1 MFLSCVDAR
10 RAGGGGSPGV
20 ALALALVLLVAPWT
34 ARAAPES
41 ARLLPEQP
49 AAGMMT
55 DNPLRWMALE
65 LATGAGAAVV
75 AVPATLALSAW
86 VGSLSSNLVLA
97 AAPAMV
103 LLLAL
108 PPLAVTGA
116 QWLLGNALGPGSVR
130 FQPAVWVALGVHVLA
145 VTGAV
150 LLGGTVDRLGDAALF
165 TLVEALVLPTA
176 VTLTMRATAPVP
188 PPTLTRV
195 PERPRAVAEATL
207 TSRALLVPVLHY
219 TF

>member
-1 MFLSCVDAR
+1 MFLLRTDAR
-10 RAGGGGSPGV
+10 RAGGGSRPGL
-20 ALALALVLLVAPWT
+20 ALALALALLVVPGAS
-34 ARAAPES
+34 RAAPES

-49 AAGMMT
+49 AETGV

-116 QWLLGNALGPGSVR
+116 QWLVGNALRPGSVR

-150 LLGGTVDRLGDAALF
+150 LLGATVDRLGDAALF

-195 PERPRAVAEATL
+195 PEPPRTVAEAPL
-207 TSRALLVPVLHY
+207 TSRALVVPVLRY

>member
-1 MFLSCVDAR
+1 MFALRADACLAR
-10 RAGGGGSPGV
+10 RGVSPGV
-20 ALALALVLLVAPWT
+20 ALVLALVLWMVPMT
-34 ARAAPES
+34 SRAAPES
-41 ARLLPEQP
+41 ARLLP
-49 AAGMMT
+49 AGMMAEH
-55 DNPLRWMALE
+55 PVRWMALE
-65 LATGAGAAVV
+65 LGTGAGAAVV

-116 QWLLGNALGPGSVR
+116 QWLVGNALQPGSVR

-150 LLGGTVDRLGDAALF
+150 LLGATVDDLGDAALF

-188 PPTLTRV
+188 PPTLSRV
-195 PERPRAVAEATL
+195 PERPRSVVEATA
-207 TSRALLVPVLHY
+207 SRALVVPLLRY

>member
-1 MFLSCVDAR
+1 MVVPA
-10 RAGGGGSPGV
+10 A
-20 ALALALVLLVAPWT
+20 
-34 ARAAPES
+34 ARAAPGS

-49 AAGMMT
+49 AAGMLT
-55 DNPLRWMALE
+55 ENPMRWMALE

-108 PPLAVTGA
+108 PPLAVAGA
-116 QWLLGNALGPGSVR
+116 QWLVGNALHAGSAR

-150 LLGGTVDRLGDAALF
+150 LLGATVDRLGDAALF

-188 PPTLTRV
+188 PPTLSRV
-195 PERPRAVAEATL
+195 PERPRSLVEAEATA
-207 TSRALLVPVLHY
+207 SRALVVPVLRY

>member
-1 MFLSCVDAR
+1 MSLVRANAR
-10 RAGGGGSPGV
+10 RAGRGASPGA
-20 ALALALVLLVAPWT
+20 ALALALVLLVVPLT
-34 ARAAPES
+34 SRAAPES
-41 ARLLPEQP
+41 VRLLPEQP
-49 AAGMMT
+49 AAGVMN

-97 AAPAMV
+97 GAPAVV

-116 QWLLGNALGPGSVR
+116 QWLVGNLLQPGSVR

-150 LLGGTVDRLGDAALF
+150 LLGATVDRLGDAALF

-176 VTLTMRATAPVP
+176 VALTMRATAPVP
-188 PPTLTRV
+188 PPPT
-195 PERPRAVAEATL
+195 PRASEPPRSVVEATA
-207 TSRALLVPVLHY
+207 TRALVVPVLRY

>member
-1 MFLSCVDAR
+1 MLSLRADAR
-10 RAGGGGSPGV
+10 RVWRGVSPGV
-20 ALALALVLLVAPWT
+20 AVALALVLWMAPVT
-34 ARAAPES
+34 SRAAPGS

-49 AAGMMT
+49 PVGMMA
-55 DNPLRWMALE
+55 DDPVRWMALE
-65 LATGAGAAVV
+65 LGTGAGAALV
-75 AVPATLALSAW
+75 AVPATLALGAW
-86 VGSLSSNLVLA
+86 VGSLSSDLVLA

-116 QWLLGNALGPGSVR
+116 QWWVGNRLRPGSVR

-150 LLGGTVDRLGDAALF
+150 WLGATVDEVGDAALF

-188 PPTLTRV
+188 PPSLSRV
-195 PERPRAVAEATL
+195 PERPRSVVEATA
-207 TSRALLVPVLHY
+207 SRALVVPLLRY
-219 TF
+219 SF

>member
-1 MFLSCVDAR
+1 MSLV
-10 RAGGGGSPGV
+10 SPGA
-20 ALALALVLLVAPWT
+20 ALSLALVLLVVPLT
-34 ARAAPES
+34 SRAAPES

-49 AAGMMT
+49 VAGVMT
-55 DNPLRWMALE
+55 DNPMRWMALE

-97 AAPAMV
+97 GAPALV
-103 LLLAL
+103 LLVAL

-116 QWLLGNALGPGSVR
+116 QWLVGNLLQPGSVR

-150 LLGGTVDRLGDAALF
+150 LLGATVDRLGDAALF

-176 VTLTMRATAPVP
+176 VTLTMRATSPVLP
-188 PPTLTRV
+188 PST
-195 PERPRAVAEATL
+195 PRAPEPPRSVVEATA
-207 TSRALLVPVLHY
+207 TRALVVPVLRY

>member
-1 MFLSCVDAR
+1 MFHLRADAR
-10 RAGGGGSPGV
+10 RACRSTSPGA
-20 ALALALVLLVAPWT
+20 ALLLALVLMMVPET
-34 ARAAPES
+34 SRAAPES

-49 AAGMMT
+49 PAAMQT
-55 DNPLRWMALE
+55 DNPMRWMALE

-86 VGSLSSNLVLA
+86 VGTLSSDLVLA
-97 AAPAMV
+97 AVPAVV
-103 LLLAL
+103 LLAAL
-108 PPLAVTGA
+108 PPLAVAGA
-116 QWLLGNALGPGSVR
+116 QWLVGNRLQPGSAR

-150 LLGGTVDRLGDAALF
+150 LLGATVDDLGDAALF

-188 PPTLTRV
+188 PPTLSRV
-195 PERPRAVAEATL
+195 PERPRAVVEATA
-207 TSRALLVPVLHY
+207 SRALVVPLLRY

>member
-1 MFLSCVDAR
+1 MVMPA
-10 RAGGGGSPGV
+10 A
-20 ALALALVLLVAPWT
+20 

-41 ARLLPEQP
+41 VRLLPEQP
-49 AAGMMT
+49 AAGMLT
-55 DNPLRWMALE
+55 ENPMRWMALE

-108 PPLAVTGA
+108 PPLAVAGA
-116 QWLLGNALGPGSVR
+116 QWLVGNALHAGSAR
-130 FQPAVWVALGVHVLA
+130 FQPAVWVALGAHVLA

-150 LLGGTVDRLGDAALF
+150 LLGATVDRLGDAALF
-165 TLVEALVLPTA
+165 TLVEAVVLPTA

-188 PPTLTRV
+188 PPTLSRV
-195 PERPRAVAEATL
+195 PERPRSLVEAEATA
-207 TSRALLVPVLHY
+207 SRALVVPVLRY

>member
-1 MFLSCVDAR
+1 M
-10 RAGGGGSPGV
+10 SPGV
-20 ALALALVLLVAPWT
+20 ALVLALVLWMVPMT
-34 ARAAPES
+34 SRAAPES
-41 ARLLPEQP
+41 ARLLP
-49 AAGMMT
+49 AGMMA
-55 DNPLRWMALE
+55 DHPVKWMALE
-65 LATGAGAAVV
+65 LGTGAGAAVV

-86 VGSLSSNLVLA
+86 VGTLSSDLVLA
-97 AAPAMV
+97 AAPAML

-116 QWLLGNALGPGSVR
+116 QWLVGNWVQPGSVR

-150 LLGGTVDRLGDAALF
+150 LLGATVDDLGDAALF

-188 PPTLTRV
+188 PPTLSRV
-195 PERPRAVAEATL
+195 PERPRSLVEATA
-207 TSRALLVPVLHY
+207 SRALVVPLLRY

>member
-1 MFLSCVDAR
+1 M
-10 RAGGGGSPGV
+10 
-20 ALALALVLLVAPWT
+20 ALVLALLLMGMPLT
-34 ARAAPES
+34 SRAEPES
-41 ARLLPEQP
+41 VRLLPEQP
-49 AAGMMT
+49 SSPGMLVDHPM
-55 DNPLRWMALE
+55 RWTALE
-65 LATGAGAAVV
+65 MATGAGTAVV

-86 VGSLSSNLVLA
+86 VGSLSSDLALA

-108 PPLAVTGA
+108 PPLAVAGT
-116 QWLLGNALGPGSVR
+116 QWLVGNQLHPGSAR

-150 LLGGTVDRLGDAALF
+150 LLGATVDDLGDAALF

-176 VTLTMRATAPVP
+176 VTLTMRVTAPVP

-195 PERPRAVAEATL
+195 PERPRTLVEATA
-207 TSRALLVPVLHY
+207 SRAVVVPLLRY

>member
-1 MFLSCVDAR
+1 MFPLRADAR
-10 RAGGGGSPGV
+10 QARRGVSPGV
-20 ALALALVLLVAPWT
+20 VWALALVLWMVPMT

-41 ARLLPEQP
+41 ARLLP
-49 AAGMMT
+49 AGLMT
-55 DNPLRWMALE
+55 DNPVKWTALE
-65 LATGAGAAVV
+65 LGTGAGAAVV

-86 VGSLSSNLVLA
+86 VGSLSSDLVLA

-103 LLLAL
+103 LLLVV

-116 QWLLGNALGPGSVR
+116 QWLVGNALQPGSVR

-150 LLGGTVDRLGDAALF
+150 LLGATVDDLGDAALF

-188 PPTLTRV
+188 PPTLSRV
-195 PERPRAVAEATL
+195 PERPRSLVEATA
-207 TSRALLVPVLHY
+207 SRALVVPLLRY

>member
-1 MFLSCVDAR
+1 MFHV
-10 RAGGGGSPGV
+10 RAEMRWAERGASPGA
-20 ALALALVLLVAPWT
+20 ALALALVLLVVPLT
-34 ARAAPES
+34 SRAAPES

-49 AAGMMT
+49 VAGPMT

-86 VGSLSSNLVLA
+86 VGSLSSNLGWA
-97 AAPAMV
+97 AGPAV
-103 LLLAL
+103 LLLVAL

-116 QWLLGNALGPGSVR
+116 QWLLGNLLEPGSVR

-150 LLGGTVDRLGDAALF
+150 LLGATVHDFRDAALF
-165 TLVEALVLPTA
+165 TLAEAVLLPTA
-176 VTLTMRATAPVP
+176 VALTMRATAPGVAP
-188 PPTLTRV
+188 SPSRV
-195 PERPRAVAEATL
+195 PEVPRAVVEATA
-207 TSRALLVPVLHY
+207 SRALVVPVLRS

>member
-1 MFLSCVDAR
+1 MFALRADACLAR
-10 RAGGGGSPGV
+10 RGVSPGV
-20 ALALALVLLVAPWT
+20 ALALALVLWMVPMT
-34 ARAAPES
+34 SQAAPES
-41 ARLLPEQP
+41 ARLLP
-49 AAGMMT
+49 AGMMA
-55 DNPLRWMALE
+55 DHPVKWMALE
-65 LATGAGAAVV
+65 LGTGAGAAVV

-86 VGSLSSNLVLA
+86 VGSLSSNLVWA

-116 QWLLGNALGPGSVR
+116 QWLVGNALQPGSVR

-150 LLGGTVDRLGDAALF
+150 LLGATVDDLGDAALF

-188 PPTLTRV
+188 PPTLSRV
-195 PERPRAVAEATL
+195 PERPRSVVEATA
-207 TSRALLVPVLHY
+207 SRALVVPLLRY

>member
-1 MFLSCVDAR
+1 MVM
-10 RAGGGGSPGV
+10 PV
-20 ALALALVLLVAPWT
+20 T

-41 ARLLPEQP
+41 VRLLPERP
-49 AAGMMT
+49 AAGMLT
-55 DNPLRWMALE
+55 ENPVRWMALE

-108 PPLAVTGA
+108 PPLAVAGA
-116 QWLLGNALGPGSVR
+116 QWLVGNALHAGSAR
-130 FQPAVWVALGVHVLA
+130 FQPAVWVALGAHVLA

-150 LLGGTVDRLGDAALF
+150 LLGATVDRLGDAALF
-165 TLVEALVLPTA
+165 TLVEAVVLPTA

-188 PPTLTRV
+188 PPTLSRV
-195 PERPRAVAEATL
+195 PERPRSLVEAEATA
-207 TSRALLVPVLHY
+207 SRALVVPVLRY

>member
-1 MFLSCVDAR
+1 MPHLRTDAR
-10 RAGGGGSPGV
+10 WRAQGLCPGA
-20 ALALALVLLVAPWT
+20 ALALAVVLMVVPLT
-34 ARAAPES
+34 SRAAPES

-49 AAGMMT
+49 VAGMLS
-55 DNPLRWMALE
+55 DNPMRWMALE

-86 VGSLSSNLVLA
+86 VGSLSSNLVMA

-108 PPLAVTGA
+108 PPLAVAGA
-116 QWLLGNALGPGSVR
+116 QWLVGNRLHPGSAR
-130 FQPAVWVALGVHVLA
+130 FQPAVWVALGAHMLA

-150 LLGGTVDRLGDAALF
+150 LLGATVDDLGDAALF
-165 TLVEALVLPTA
+165 TLVEALVLPAA

-188 PPTLTRV
+188 PPTLSRV
-195 PERPRAVAEATL
+195 PEKPRALVEAT
-207 TSRALLVPVLHY
+207 TSRALVVPLLRCA
-219 TF
+219 F

>member
-1 MFLSCVDAR
+1 MFPSRADAW
-10 RAGGGGSPGV
+10 V
-20 ALALALVLLVAPWT
+20 LALALVLWMVPMT

-41 ARLLPEQP
+41 ARLLP
-49 AAGMMT
+49 AGMRVEH
-55 DNPLRWMALE
+55 PAKWMALE
-65 LATGAGAAVV
+65 LGTGAGAALV

-97 AAPAMV
+97 AAPAIV

-116 QWLLGNALGPGSVR
+116 QWLVGNALQPGSVR

-150 LLGGTVDRLGDAALF
+150 LLGATVDDLGDAALF
-165 TLVEALVLPTA
+165 TLVEALLLPTA
-176 VTLTMRATAPVP
+176 VTLTLRAVAPPEVFVPRARGLEAPRAVVEATAP
-188 PPTLTRV
+188 
-195 PERPRAVAEATL
+195 RAVV
-207 TSRALLVPVLHY
+207 VPVWRQS
-219 TF
+219 F

>member
-1 MFLSCVDAR
+1 MSPLRADERWAR
-10 RAGGGGSPGV
+10 RGVSPG
-20 ALALALVLLVAPWT
+20 LALVLALVLWMVPMT
-34 ARAAPES
+34 SRAAPES
-41 ARLLPEQP
+41 ARLLP
-49 AAGMMT
+49 AGMMT
-55 DNPLRWMALE
+55 EHPAKWMALE
-65 LATGAGAAVV
+65 LGTGAGAAVV

-86 VGSLSSNLVLA
+86 VGSLSSNLVGA

-103 LLLAL
+103 LLLVV

-116 QWLLGNALGPGSVR
+116 QWLVGNALQPGSVR
-130 FQPAVWVALGVHVLA
+130 FQPAVWVALGVHALA

-150 LLGGTVDRLGDAALF
+150 LLGATVDDLGDAALF

-188 PPTLTRV
+188 PPTLSRV
-195 PERPRAVAEATL
+195 PERPRSVVEATA
-207 TSRALLVPVLHY
+207 SRALVVPLLRY

>member
-1 MFLSCVDAR
+1 MFPLRADAR
-10 RAGGGGSPGV
+10 WARRGVSPAV
-20 ALALALVLLVAPWT
+20 ALALVLVLWMVPMT
-34 ARAAPES
+34 SQAAPES
-41 ARLLPEQP
+41 ARLLP
-49 AAGMMT
+49 AGLMT
-55 DNPLRWMALE
+55 DNPVKWTALE
-65 LATGAGAAVV
+65 LGTGAGAAVV
-75 AVPATLALSAW
+75 VVPATLALSAW
-86 VGSLSSNLVLA
+86 VGSLSSDLVLA

-116 QWLLGNALGPGSVR
+116 QWLVGNALQPGSVR

-150 LLGGTVDRLGDAALF
+150 LLGATVDDLGDAALF

-188 PPTLTRV
+188 PPTLSRV
-195 PERPRAVAEATL
+195 LERPRSVVEATA
-207 TSRALLVPVLHY
+207 SRALVVPLLRY

>member
-1 MFLSCVDAR
+1 MSLLRADAR
-10 RAGGGGSPGV
+10 WAPGAGA
-20 ALALALVLLVAPWT
+20 ALALALVLMVAPA
-34 ARAAPES
+34 ARAAPGS
-41 ARLLPEQP
+41 VRLLPERP
-49 AAGMMT
+49 AAGMPT
-55 DNPLRWMALE
+55 ENPVRWMALE

-108 PPLAVTGA
+108 PPLAVAGA
-116 QWLLGNALGPGSVR
+116 QWLVGNALHAGSAR
-130 FQPAVWVALGVHVLA
+130 FQPAVWVALGAHVLA

-150 LLGGTVDRLGDAALF
+150 LLGATVDRLGDAALF
-165 TLVEALVLPTA
+165 TLVEAVVLPTA

-188 PPTLTRV
+188 PPTLSRV
-195 PERPRAVAEATL
+195 PERPRSLVEAEATA
-207 TSRALLVPVLHY
+207 SRALVVPVLRY

>member
-1 MFLSCVDAR
+1 MFPLRADAW
-10 RAGGGGSPGV
+10 
-20 ALALALVLLVAPWT
+20 ALALALVLWMVPMT
-34 ARAAPES
+34 SRAEPEPL
-41 ARLLPEQP
+41 RLLPS
-49 AAGMMT
+49 AGMMREQ
-55 DNPLRWMALE
+55 PLRWTALE
-65 LATGAGAAVV
+65 LGTGAGAALVS
-75 AVPATLALSAW
+75 VPATLALSAW
-86 VGSLSSNLVLA
+86 VGTLSPDLVLA

-108 PPLAVTGA
+108 PPLAVTGT
-116 QWLLGNALGPGSVR
+116 QWLVGNALQPGSVR

-150 LLGGTVDRLGDAALF
+150 VLGATVDDLGDAALF

-195 PERPRAVAEATL
+195 PERPRSLVEATA
-207 TSRALLVPVLHY
+207 SRAVVVPLLRY

>member
-1 MFLSCVDAR
+1 MFPLRADERWAR
-10 RAGGGGSPGV
+10 RGVSPAV
-20 ALALALVLLVAPWT
+20 VLALVLWMVPMTSA
-34 ARAAPES
+34 AAPES
-41 ARLLPEQP
+41 ARLLP
-49 AAGMMT
+49 AGMMT
-55 DNPLRWMALE
+55 EQPLKWMALE
-65 LATGAGAAVV
+65 LGTGAGAAVV

-86 VGSLSSNLVLA
+86 VGSLSSDLVLA

-103 LLLAL
+103 LLLAV
-108 PPLAVTGA
+108 PPLAVTGV
-116 QWLLGNALGPGSVR
+116 QWLVGNALHPGSVR

-150 LLGGTVDRLGDAALF
+150 LLGATVDDLGDAALF

-188 PPTLTRV
+188 PPTLSRV
-195 PERPRAVAEATL
+195 PERPRSVVEATA
-207 TSRALLVPVLHY
+207 SRALVVPLFRH

>member
-1 MFLSCVDAR
+1 MSPLRADAR
-10 RAGGGGSPGV
+10 WAPGAGA
-20 ALALALVLLVAPWT
+20 ALALALVLMVMPAA

-41 ARLLPEQP
+41 VRLLPEQP
-49 AAGMMT
+49 AAGMLT
-55 DNPLRWMALE
+55 ENPMRWMALE

-108 PPLAVTGA
+108 PPLAVAGA
-116 QWLLGNALGPGSVR
+116 QWLVGNALHAGSAR
-130 FQPAVWVALGVHVLA
+130 FQPAVWVALGAHVLA

-150 LLGGTVDRLGDAALF
+150 LLGATVDRLGDAALF
-165 TLVEALVLPTA
+165 TLVEAVVLPTA

-188 PPTLTRV
+188 PPTLSRV
-195 PERPRAVAEATL
+195 PERPRSLVEAEATA
-207 TSRALLVPVLHY
+207 SRALVVPVLRY

>member
-1 MFLSCVDAR
+1 MFFL
-10 RAGGGGSPGV
+10 RADGWP
-20 ALALALVLLVAPWT
+20 ALALALVLCVVPLT
-34 ARAAPES
+34 SRAAPES

-49 AAGMMT
+49 ASAMRV
-55 DNPLRWMALE
+55 DNPVKWMALE

-75 AVPATLALSAW
+75 SVPATLALSAW

-97 AAPAMV
+97 AAPAM
-103 LLLAL
+103 LLLVAL
-108 PPLAVTGA
+108 PPLAVAGA
-116 QWLLGNALGPGSVR
+116 QWFVGNLLQPGSVR
-130 FQPAVWVALGVHVLA
+130 LQPAVWVALGVHVLA

-150 LLGGTVDRLGDAALF
+150 LLGATVDRLGDAALF

-188 PPTLTRV
+188 PPTLSRV
-195 PERPRAVAEATL
+195 PERPRSLVEAEATA
-207 TSRALLVPVLHY
+207 SRALVVPVLRY

>member
-1 MFLSCVDAR
+1 MSFV
-10 RAGGGGSPGV
+10 SPG
-20 ALALALVLLVAPWT
+20 AALSLALMLSLMPLT
-34 ARAAPES
+34 SRAAPES

-49 AAGMMT
+49 AAGVMT

-65 LATGAGAAVV
+65 LATGAGAALV

-86 VGSLSSNLVLA
+86 VGSLSSNLVGA
-97 AAPAMV
+97 GAPALV

-116 QWLLGNALGPGSVR
+116 QWLVGNLLQPGSVR

-145 VTGAV
+145 VAGAV
-150 LLGGTVDRLGDAALF
+150 FLGATVDRFADAALF
-165 TLVEALVLPTA
+165 TLVDALVLPAA
-176 VTLTMRATAPVP
+176 VTLTLRATSPVAPLSTP
-188 PPTLTRV
+188 RV
-195 PERPRAVAEATL
+195 PEPPRSVVESTAT
-207 TSRALLVPVLHY
+207 RALVVPVLRY